1 MNFFERQRQVRRVS
15 ARLVALFIVA
25 VVGIVAVVDLAAVL
39 VFDAASM
46 PPAQLAGLLVV
57 TSLATVAVI
66 GLAALVRTVTL
77 RGGGGRV
84 ARELGGVPVPPDTTD
99 PQLRRL
105 RNVVEEIAIA
115 SSVPV
120 PEIYLLPREEGINA
134 FAAGWSTSDAAIAVT
149 RGTLE
154 RLNRDELQGVIAHE
168 FSHVVNGDMRLNIRL
183 MGLLFGILFLAVIGR
198 GLLRTGFVSG
208 GRSRGDNK
216 GGNPLPLLGLA
227 MVAAGYVGV
236 LVGRLIKASVSRQR
250 EYLADASAV
259 QFTRQTAGL
268 AGALKKIGGLPSGS
282 ALASPKSEEV
292 GHMLFGSGSRM
303 SALFATHPPIVDRIR
318 ALEPSF
324 DPAELSAL
332 ARRWAA
338 APPSGLAED
347 RALGLTGG
355 TLNGTPGGAPNG
367 PGGTPDGPAGAALPA
382 DDARVPMDPA
392 QVVDRIGAPPASAYQ
407 HAADLL
413 ARIPPELAEQ
423 ARHPDTVGPL
433 ILGLLMSADPQVR
446 TGQHAAVAARYGAAL
461 ADAAWQAGAR
471 TAGLHPM
478 LRLPL
483 AEIAFP
489 ALAQRSPADRDALAD
504 AMATLIRA
512 DGRIS
517 VFEYCLSRLVGD
529 ELRESL
535 RPSSRSGHGRR
546 TLRASQPAVQTLL
559 SVLAQAG
566 HPDPAAAQQAFAA
579 GAAHALPQASARFTP
594 PAGGV
599 LELESVW
606 PVLDEL
612 RPAEKSRLVAAAVA
626 VIGHDGVM
634 TVPEVELLRTICLI
648 LHSPLPPLPVPA

>member
-15 ARLVALFIVA
+15 ARLVVLFVAA
-25 VVGIVAVVDLAAVL
+25 VVGIVAVVDLAVFV
-39 VFDAASM
+39 VFDGASRQPAALLGM
-46 PPAQLAGLLVV
+46 LVV

-120 PEIYLLPREEGINA
+120 PEIYLLAREEGINA

-208 GRSRGDNK
+208 GRSRSDNR
-216 GGNPLPLLGLA
+216 GGNPLPLIGLA
-227 MVAAGYVGV
+227 MIAAGYVGV

-268 AGALKKIGGLPSGS
+268 AGALKKIAGLPAGS
-282 ALASPKSEEV
+282 QLKSPKSEEV
-292 GHMLFGSGSRM
+292 GHMLFGPGGRLT
-303 SALFATHPPIVDRIR
+303 ALFSTHPPIADRIK
-318 ALEPSF
+318 ALDPSF
-324 DPAELSAL
+324 DPAELTTLS
-332 ARRWAA
+332 RRWAA

-355 TLNGTPGGAPNG
+355 APG
-367 PGGTPDGPAGAALPA
+367 GAALPA
-382 DDARVPMDPA
+382 DDTRVPMDPA

-413 ARIPPELAEQ
+413 SRIPHELTER
-423 ARHPDTVGPL
+423 ARRPDTVAPL
-433 ILGLLMSADPQVR
+433 ILGLLLSADPQVR
-446 TGQHAAVAARYGAAL
+446 AGQHAAITQRYGTPL

-489 ALAQRSPADRDALAD
+489 ALAQRSPAERDTLAD
-504 AMATLIRA
+504 AMATLVRA

-535 RPSSRSGHGRR
+535 RPSSQPGHGRG

-559 SVLAQAG
+559 SMLAQAG
-566 HPDPAAAQQAFAA
+566 HPDPAAAQRAFAA
-579 GAAHALPQASARFTP
+579 GAAHALPQASVRFTP

-606 PVLDEL
+606 PLLDEL
-612 RPAEKSRLVAAAVA
+612 RPVEKSRLVAAAVA

>member
-15 ARLVALFIVA
+15 ARLVALFVLA
-25 VVGIVAVVDLAAVL
+25 VVGIVAVVDLAVFV
-39 VFDAASM
+39 VFDGVSRQPAALLGM
-46 PPAQLAGLLVV
+46 LAV

-66 GLAALVRTVTL
+66 GLAALVRTVAL

-84 ARELGGVPVPPDTTD
+84 ARDLGGVPVPPDTTD

-208 GRSRGDNK
+208 GRSRSDNR
-216 GGNPLPLLGLA
+216 GGNPLPLIGLA

-268 AGALKKIGGLPSGS
+268 AGALKKIAGLPAGS
-282 ALASPKSEEV
+282 KLANPKSEEV
-292 GHMLFGSGSRM
+292 GHMLFGSGARL
-303 SALFATHPPIVDRIR
+303 SALFATHPPLPERIK
-318 ALEPSF
+318 ALDPSF
-324 DPAELSAL
+324 DPAELAAL
-332 ARRWAA
+332 SQRWAA

-347 RALGLTGG
+347 QALGLTE
-355 TLNGTPGGAPNG
+355 NRAPRA
-367 PGGTPDGPAGAALPA
+367 TADGPTGNGDLPDA
-382 DDARVPMDPA
+382 DARVRVDPA
-392 QVVDRIGAPPASAYQ
+392 EVLDRIGAAPPASYL
-407 HAADLL
+407 HATDLL
-413 ARIPPELAEQ
+413 ARIPSELLDQ
-423 ARHPDTVGPL
+423 ARRPDTVVPL
-433 ILGLLMSADPQVR
+433 ILGLLLSADPQVR
-446 TGQHAAVAARYGAAL
+446 ARQHAEIFERHGKAL
-461 ADAAWQAGAR
+461 ADATWQAGHA
-471 TAGLHPM
+471 TAGLHPL

-483 AEIAFP
+483 AEVAFP
-489 ALAQRSPADRDALAD
+489 ALTRRPPAERDAVAD
-504 AMATLIRA
+504 AMATLVRA

-535 RPSSRSGHGRR
+535 TPSSRSGNGRG
-546 TLRASQPAVQTLL
+546 TLRGAPRAVGTLF

-566 HPDPAAAQQAFAA
+566 HPDPATAERAFAA
-579 GAAHALPQASARFTP
+579 GTAQTLPQSDVRFSA
-594 PAGGV
+594 PANGV
-599 LELESVW
+599 LELESAW
-606 PVLDEL
+606 PQLDGL
-612 RPAEKSRLVAAAVA
+612 RPAEKARLVAGAVA
-626 VIGHDGVM
+626 VISHDGVM
-634 TVPEVELLRTICLI
+634 TVPEIELLRTICLI

>member
-15 ARLVALFIVA
+15 ARLVVLFVAA
-25 VVGIVAVVDLAAVL
+25 VVGIVAVVDLAVFV
-39 VFDAASM
+39 VFDGASRQPAALLGM
-46 PPAQLAGLLVV
+46 LVV

-115 SSVPV
+115 SGVPV

-208 GRSRGDNK
+208 GRSRSDNR
-216 GGNPLPLLGLA
+216 GGNPLPLIGLA

-268 AGALKKIGGLPSGS
+268 AGALKKIAGLPAGS
-282 ALASPKSEEV
+282 QLTSPKSEEV
-292 GHMLFGSGSRM
+292 GHMLFGPGGRLT
-303 SALFATHPPIVDRIR
+303 ALFSTHPPIADRIK
-318 ALEPSF
+318 ALDPSF
-324 DPAELSAL
+324 DATELTTLS
-332 ARRWAA
+332 RRWAA

-355 TLNGTPGGAPNG
+355 TPG
-367 PGGTPDGPAGAALPA
+367 GAALPA
-382 DDARVPMDPA
+382 DDTQVPMDPA
-392 QVVDRIGAPPASAYQ
+392 QVVDRIGAPPAGAYP

-413 ARIPPELAEQ
+413 SRIPQELTEQ
-423 ARHPDTVGPL
+423 ARRPDTVAPL
-433 ILGLLMSADPQVR
+433 ILGLLLSADPQVR
-446 TGQHAAVAARYGAAL
+446 AGQHAAITQRYGTAL

-483 AEIAFP
+483 AEVAFP

-504 AMATLIRA
+504 AMATLVRA

-535 RPSSRSGHGRR
+535 RPSSQPGHGRR

-566 HPDPAAAQQAFAA
+566 HPDPAAAQRAFAA
-579 GAAHALPQASARFTP
+579 GAAHALPEASARFTP

-606 PVLDEL
+606 PLLDEL
-612 RPAEKSRLVAAAVA
+612 RPVEKSRLVAAAVA